1 MSSRSHTL
9 VIGGSKGIGRTL
21 VRSLADD
28 GQVVSV
34 ISRSEPAGLS
44 ELPFVRA
51 WTADVADADALDT
64 ALSSALSAHGPVS
77 GAALLQR
84 YRGDGDDWAGEL
96 ATSLTA
102 TRVVLDWVGEHR
114 QLEAEGTSVIVIGS
128 AAGSFIA
135 SEQPVSY
142 HVAKAGISQMVRYY
156 AVALGSKGVRVNAI
170 SPGTIV
176 KEESQ
181 SFYGNNPELERLY
194 RDIIPL
200 GRMGTAR
207 DVANL
212 AMFLLSDRA
221 SFLTGQN
228 IVLDGGV
235 SLHWHEA
242 LARRVSPLRDLNV
255 SRPSRRKS

>member
-1 MSSRSHTL
+1 LSSRAHTL

-21 VRSLADD
+21 VRSLAGD
-28 GQVVSV
+28 GQAVSV
-34 ISRSEPAGLS
+34 ISRSKPAGLGG
-44 ELPFVRA
+44 LPLVES
-51 WTADVADADALDT
+51 WTADVADASALDT
-64 ALSSALSAHGPVS
+64 ALAAVSSARGPVS
-77 GAALLQR
+77 GAVLLQR

-102 TRVVLDWVGEHR
+102 TRSVLEWVGEHG
-114 QLEAEGTSVIVIGS
+114 QFSGAGTAVVVIGS
-128 AAGSFIA
+128 AAGAFIA

-142 HVAKAGISQMVRYY
+142 HVAKAGITQMVRYY
-156 AVALGSKGVRVNAI
+156 AVALGPKGVRVNSI

-181 SFYGNNPELERLY
+181 SFYESNPELERLY

-207 DVANL
+207 DVADL

-242 LARRVSPLRDLNV
+242 LARRVSPLKDLNV
-255 SRPSRRKS
+255 ARPARRKS